1 MPTQKNNESVMEP
14 LLLTV
19 KDAANCLRMSRATVY
34 VLLQRKIIPTIKIGR
49 SVRISS
55 QALRQ
60 YVAALEADVAA
71 AQADGE
77 AEPKRRSAK

>member
-1 MPTQKNNESVMEP
+1 MSDQKNNEPAMEV

-19 KDAANCLRMSRATVY
+19 KDAANCLRMSRAAIYILLKRNILPTV
-34 VLLQRKIIPTIKIGR
+34 RIGR

-60 YVAALEADVAA
+60 FVAELEADEAA
-71 AQADGE
+71 AQADEE

>member
-1 MPTQKNNESVMEP
+1 MTNQKSSEPAMEP

-19 KDAANCLRMSRATVY
+19 KDAASCLRLSRARIY
-34 VLLQRKIIPTIKIGR
+34 VLLQRQVIPIIRIGR

-60 YVAALEADVAA
+60 YVAELEAEITAE
-71 AQADGE
+71 QANKE
-77 AEPKRRSAK
+77 SKRRSVK

>member
-1 MPTQKNNESVMEP
+1 MSDQKSNEPAMEP

-34 VLLQRKIIPTIKIGR
+34 VLVQRRIIPTIRIGR
-49 SVRISS
+49 SVRIST

-60 YVAALEADVAA
+60 YVAELEADVAA
-71 AQADGE
+71 AKADGE
-77 AEPKRRSAK
+77 AAPKRRSAK